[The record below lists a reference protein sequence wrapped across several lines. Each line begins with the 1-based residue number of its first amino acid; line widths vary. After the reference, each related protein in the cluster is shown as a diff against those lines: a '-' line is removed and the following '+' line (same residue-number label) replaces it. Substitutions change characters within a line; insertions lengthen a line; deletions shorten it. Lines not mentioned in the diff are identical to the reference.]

1 MKIVFMGTPEFSIPS
16 LEVLLKNGYEI
27 CAVVTAPDEPKG
39 RGYKLS
45 PPPIKVFAL
54 QNNLKVLQ
62 PQNLKDPNFINE
74 LKKLSPDLIVVVA
87 FRILPKEVFSIPP
100 LGTINVHASLLPKY
114 RGAAP
119 INWAIING
127 EKETGVTTFFIDE
140 KVDAGNI
147 ILQKK
152 IEIGQDETAGE
163 LHDKLA
169 KLGAEALLETVK
181 IIQTGN
187 VQTIKQDE
195 TLATPAPKIKKEMCQ
210 INWYEMKAEQV
221 HNFVRG
227 LSPNPGAFTFL
238 NGKIL
243 KIYRTKL
250 VEKISEATTLKPGQI
265 IVDGDSLFAI
275 CSDLKPVQI
284 IEVQIEGK
292 KKLKSEEFLRGH
304 KLKTGDN
311 FEVIEINELRKIL
324 KRE

>member
-45 PPPIKVFAL
+45 PPPVKVFAL

-181 IIQTGN
+181 IIQTGK

-265 IVDGDSLFAI
+265 IVDGDSLFAV

-284 IEVQIEGK
+284 FEVQIEGK
-292 KKLKSEEFLRGH
+292 KKLKSEEFLRGY

>member
-1 MKIVFMGTPEFSIPS
+1 MGTPEFAIPS

-45 PPPIKVFAL
+45 PPPVKVFAL

-74 LKKLSPDLIVVVA
+74 IKKISPDLIVVVA

-181 IIQTGN
+181 IIQTGK
-187 VQTIKQDE
+187 VQTVKQDE
-195 TLATPAPKIKKEMCQ
+195 SLATPAPKIKKEMCQ
-210 INWYEMKAEQV
+210 INWTEMKAEQV

-250 VEKISEATTLKPGQI
+250 VEKTSEAADLKPGQI
-265 IVDGDSLFAI
+265 IVDGDSIFAV
-275 CSDLKPVQI
+275 CSDLKLVQI
-284 IEVQIEGK
+284 LEIQIEGK
-292 KKLKSEEFLRGH
+292 KKLKSEEFLRGY

>member
-45 PPPIKVFAL
+45 PPPVKVFAL

-181 IIQTGN
+181 IIQTGK

-238 NGKIL
+238 KGKIL

-265 IVDGDSLFAI
+265 IIDGDSLFAV
-275 CSDLKPVQI
+275 CSDLKPVKI

>member
-45 PPPIKVFAL
+45 PPPVKVFAL
-54 QNNLKVLQ
+54 QNSLKVLQ

-292 KKLKSEEFLRGH
+292 KKLKSEEFLRGY

>member
-1 MKIVFMGTPEFSIPS
+1 MGTPEFAIPS
-16 LEVLLKNGYEI
+16 LEVLLRNGYEI

-45 PPPIKVFAL
+45 PPPVKVFAL

-62 PQNLKDPNFINE
+62 PESLKDLSFVNE
-74 LKKLSPDLIVVVA
+74 LKSLSPDLIVVVA

-100 LGTINVHASLLPKY
+100 LGTVNVHASLLPKY

-140 KVDAGNI
+140 RVDAGNI

-152 IEIGQDETAGE
+152 VEIGQDETAGD

-181 IIQTGN
+181 LIQAGK

-195 TLATPAPKIKKEMCQ
+195 SLATPAPKIRKEMCQ
-210 INWYEMKAEQV
+210 IDWNKMKAEQV

-250 VEKISEATTLKPGQI
+250 SETTSQIVGLKPGQVV
-265 IVDGDSLFAI
+265 VDGDSIYAV
-275 CSDLKPVQI
+275 CSDLKQVQI
-284 IEVQIEGK
+284 IEVQIEGR
-292 KKLKSEEFLRGH
+292 KKLKSDEFLRGYR
-304 KLKTGDN
+304 LKTGDS
-311 FEVIEINELRKIL
+311 FEVLEMEELRKIL

>member
-45 PPPIKVFAL
+45 PPPVKVFAL

-87 FRILPKEVFSIPP
+87 FRILPKEFFSIPP

-181 IIQTGN
+181 IIQTGK

-292 KKLKSEEFLRGH
+292 RKLKSEEFLRGY

>member
-45 PPPIKVFAL
+45 PPPVKVFAL

-87 FRILPKEVFSIPP
+87 FKILPKEVFSIPP

-181 IIQTGN
+181 IIQTGK

-210 INWYEMKAEQV
+210 VNWYEMKAEQV

-250 VEKISEATTLKPGQI
+250 VEKISEATNLKPGQI
-265 IVDGDSLFAI
+265 IADGDSLFAV

-292 KKLKSEEFLRGH
+292 KKLKSEEFLRGY

>member
-45 PPPIKVFAL
+45 PPPVKVFAL

-265 IVDGDSLFAI
+265 IVDGDSLFAV

>member
-45 PPPIKVFAL
+45 PPPVKVFAL

-147 ILQKK
+147 IFQKK

-250 VEKISEATTLKPGQI
+250 VEKISEVTTLKWGQI
-265 IVDGDSLFAI
+265 IVDGDSLFAV

-292 KKLKSEEFLRGH
+292 KKLKSEQFLRGY